1 MLKPEELRNEEFEIS
16 VLGGYKRETV
26 DGFIKV
32 VAADYEKLYNENA
45 ELVQKLKV
53 CVGKIEEYRKDEQFL
68 KSAIIN
74 AEKLN
79 ETTLKDIENRE
90 KEIEKTAKE
99 NAESIIAQA
108 KDDAE
113 NIVRRAK
120 ADSEESIR
128 AYQIS
133 ADRKIG
139 EIQSKIQSEEKKLE
153 LIKKEVSDFKDS
165 LFKIYK
171 QHLSSIS
178 KLPSVSKERKIHDID
193 EEHNVQE
200 EAELNANEHEAENK
214 TAVNIPVEASN
225 DHEDNKA
232 SEKSDAA
239 AEKVPVYAGKT
250 EGSDKTAEFVIEK
263 KQKPSEDNRLH
274 EMFDN
279 SFKFKDLK
287 FGTDFD
293 LNKDE

>member
-1 MLKPEELRNEEFEIS
+1 MLKPEELRNEEFEVS
-16 VLGGYKRETV
+16 VLGGYKREAV
-26 DGFIKV
+26 DGFFKA

-53 CVGKIEEYRKDEQFL
+53 CVSKIEEYRKDEQFL

-90 KEIEKTAKE
+90 KQIEKTAKE

-133 ADRKIG
+133 ADRKIS

-153 LIKKEVSDFKDS
+153 LMKKEVSDFKDS

-178 KLPSVSKERKIHDID
+178 KLPSVSKDRKIHEIVEEHKVQD
-193 EEHNVQE
+193 EE
-200 EAELNANEHEAENK
+200 ELRVNEHTAENK
-214 TAVNIPVEASN
+214 TAVNIRSEASN
-225 DHEDNKA
+225 DHEDNKV
-232 SEKSDAA
+232 SEKSNAD

-250 EGSDKTAEFVIEK
+250 GGSDKTAEFVIEK
-263 KQKPSEDNRLH
+263 KQKPSDDNRLH